1 VLLRR
6 IDILL
11 NLKKFEFFGD
21 FEGGAIR
28 RDSERNGAT
37 RL

>member
-1 VLLRR
+1 LQR

-11 NLKKFEFFGD
+11 NLKKFENFGD
-21 FEGGAIR
+21 FEGGAVR